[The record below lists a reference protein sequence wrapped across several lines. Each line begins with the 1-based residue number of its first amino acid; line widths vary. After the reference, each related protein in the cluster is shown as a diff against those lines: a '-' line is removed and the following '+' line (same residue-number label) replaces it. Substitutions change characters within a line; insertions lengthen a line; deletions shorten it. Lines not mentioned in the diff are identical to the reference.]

1 MKTLNDLVEYL
12 NYNERDVY
20 TLTDLENK
28 VLICREGIMGSILLM
43 TVYKSNAGFPFEWH
57 ISSDFHF
64 EQFSVQEK
72 IMRFVI
78 NSNPNHWFDEPEKKY
93 NIIIGKNEREK
104 IKTAYRRL
112 YDGTYIADSVEE
124 DDLKRDRY
132 IFTESEIEDLKATL
146 PDNMAKIID
155 LGKVEVKDERYY

>member
-1 MKTLNDLVEYL
+1 MKTLNDLLEYL
-12 NYNERDVY
+12 SYNERDVY

-93 NIIIGKNEREK
+93 NIIIGEDVKKYGDRCA
-104 IKTAYRRL
+104 TAYRKN
-112 YDGTYIADSVEE
+112 
-124 DDLKRDRY
+124 LK
-132 IFTESEIEDLKATL
+132 
-146 PDNMAKIID
+146 
-155 LGKVEVKDERYY
+155 V

>member
-1 MKTLNDLVEYL
+1 MKTINDLIEYL

-20 TLTDLENK
+20 SLTDLEDK
-28 VLICREGIMGSILLM
+28 VLISREGIMGSILLM

-72 IMRFVI
+72 IMRFFI

-104 IKTAYRRL
+104 IKTAYQKL
-112 YDGTYIADSVEE
+112 HDGTYIADSVEE
-124 DDLKRDRY
+124 DDLKTDRY
-132 IFTESEIEDLKATL
+132 IFTESEIEDLKSTL
-146 PDNMAKIID
+146 SEQMAKIVD
-155 LGKVEVKDERYY
+155 LGKVEVKDDED